1 VREALPKKPKLQKG
15 DSIVGING
23 KQLFIF
29 QDIAAELNAS
39 KNSEV
44 EILFVRDGQLM
55 QSQLQV
61 NENGKLGVGIRQAF
75 EYFPTKRVEYGFF
88 EAIPAGISLGWET
101 WRVT

>member
-1 VREALPKKPKLQKG
+1 
-15 DSIVGING
+15 
-23 KQLFIF
+23 
-29 QDIAAELNAS
+29 LNAS

-61 NENGKLGVGIRQAF
+61 NENGKLGVEIRQAF
-75 EYFPTKRVEYGFF
+75 RIFPYQACRVWFF

-101 WRVT
+101 LASYIKQFKLVFSERRS